1 MVRVGSGYDIHP
13 LIAGRR
19 LVLGGETIPHGLGL
33 GGHSDADVLLHAVAD
48 ALLGAAALEDLGT
61 HFPPGDPS
69 YADADSRSLLREVMD
84 KVRGKGWIPV
94 NVDSTIIAQ
103 APRLAPYLPAMR
115 LNIAGDLRIAPDRVS
130 VKAASPEGLGALGN
144 EKGIAAQ
151 AVVLLETL

>member
-84 KVRGKGWIPV
+84 KVRGKGWVPV
-94 NVDSTIIAQ
+94 NIDSTIIAQ

-115 LNIAGDLRIAPDRVS
+115 LNIAEDLRIAPDRVS
-130 VKAASPEGLGALGN
+130 VKATSPEGLGALGN